1 MNFWISVLLVI
12 GVLLCNFSVF
22 LSLNFWDILWLCGPD
37 RPQAHHYVERLAL
50 SSQSSPQPREC
61 LNYRHLP
68 PSLPLILQF
77 GSLFSSFWLVLL
89 RVCESLT
96 LFREPLMSSLIHLKW
111 WFLNDILLIS
121 DLNLFL
127 LVLGAPYSQFSKH
140 VQCIVG
146 LFLWSFLFI

>member
-22 LSLNFWDILWLCGPD
+22 LSLNFWDIIWLCGPD

-50 SSQSSPQPREC
+50 SSQSSPQPRWVLE
-61 LNYRHLP
+61 LQAFATD
-68 PSLPLILQF
+68 LPLILQF
-77 GSLFSSFWLVLL
+77 GSPFSSFWLVLL

-96 LFREPLMSSLIHLKW
+96 LFKEPSMSSLIHLKR

-121 DLNLFL
+121 DLNFFL
-127 LVLGAPYSQFSKH
+127 LVLGAPYSHFSKH

-146 LFLWSFLFI
+146 LFLWSSLFI